1 MKIINLYGKTT
12 GERLAY
18 LEDIVNSIYETLY
31 SDYIWSYKGSY
42 VSDTT
47 SYTYSNLV
55 QYSGQSEEVQS
66 GQIVYFATNGT
77 VAIINQINEDDGT
90 FTVSDSFS
98 IKGDKGNDGE
108 QGIQGKQGE
117 PGQDAAITGATAT
130 VDNNVGTPTCFVT
143 AEGTPQNR
151 SFKFEF
157 HNLKGNPGQNG
168 EDGADGEA
176 ATITGITATV
186 DDKTGTP
193 SCEVTQGGTPQAR
206 SYTFAFHNLKGEKGD
221 VGSSAGI
228 QEVTVSGTS
237 GTLTEG
243 EITKLND
250 HTAVIVRDN
259 DRYYFNGFNKS
270 GQAQYIAFK
279 LNATGSP
286 IVNII
291 NVMVSAKSWSY
302 TIKRLMGNGGLFQ
315 TTFALSGSGLN
326 VLINIISTNG
336 NLETFTDLLTYLGDT
351 NCTSITDMYPATG
364 YYDSDGSTRKTV
376 IGVYASSP
384 SQIGLVFEDRN
395 VNLQSKPNTVLTKRI
410 QIF

>member
-1 MKIINLYGKTT
+1 MKIINLNGKTT

-47 SYTYSNLV
+47 SYSYSNLV
-55 QYSGQSEEVQS
+55 QYSGQPEEVQS

-108 QGIQGKQGE
+108 
-117 PGQDAAITGATAT
+117 
-130 VDNNVGTPTCFVT
+130 
-143 AEGTPQNR
+143 
-151 SFKFEF
+151 
-157 HNLKGNPGQNG
+157 
-168 EDGADGEA
+168 A

-186 DDKTGTP
+186 DDSTGTP
-193 SCEVTQGGTPQAR
+193 SCEVAQGGTPQAR

-221 VGSSAGI
+221 AGSSAGI
-228 QEVTVSGTS
+228 QEVSVTGYN

-243 EITKLND
+243 EIAKLND
-250 HTAVIVRDN
+250 HTTVIVKDN

-270 GQAQYIAFK
+270 GQAQYIAFEF
-279 LNATGSP
+279 NATGSP
-286 IVNII
+286 TVHII

-302 TIKRLMGNGGLFQ
+302 TIKYLMGNGGLFQ
-315 TTFALSGSGLN
+315 TIFSLGGPGLK
-326 VLINIISTNG
+326 VLINIISTNDA
-336 NLETFTDLLTYLGDT
+336 LETFNDLLTYLGDT
-351 NCTSITDMYPATG
+351 NCASAADKYPATG
-364 YYDSDGSTRKTV
+364 YYATDASTRKT
-376 IGVYASSP
+376 IMGVYVSSP
-384 SQIGLVFEDRN
+384 SQIGIVLEDGSVSLHSEPTGVSSR
-395 VNLQSKPNTVLTKRI
+395 RI
-410 QIF
+410 KIF